1 MARQM
6 TEERKK
12 REIAKWT
19 KVQNKPKRKGYLFFF
34 TVLITLIYIA
44 DEVTTQIG
52 GQMQSVIA
60 SQIFAPVVGEEFA
73 IARMSALGTVSIV
86 VSALSFLYKPL
97 SDRFGRKIFLI
108 INTMGM
114 ALGLFVIS
122 IAHSITMYIIGSAVI
137 AFFIPHDMQAVYIQE
152 SVPAKHR
159 AKMYSVIKAIATLG
173 IFIIP
178 LLRMIY
184 IPGSDYSDWRMV
196 YLVPA
201 VLIAAIVFIGILFV
215 RESDAF
221 IENRLSILRMTE
233 EEKAEAQRKN
243 QDVESQ
249 GGLFKALKFAF
260 KHKQMRWLL
269 IGTGFIMFGMVI
281 TMYYETVLTYGY
293 AQQFVADGMAIEAAK
308 KEANTFVT
316 QALLLFSIG
325 SAIMQFFP
333 GFIADKCG
341 RKTATCA
348 MVFTLIVCYILFYI
362 GATKA
367 WNPYLVGFFCG
378 TAIGSYIS
386 AIDILGLMC
395 SESAPTNL
403 RSSIM
408 AVQPI
413 VSGAIYVFAMVL
425 AIVLINILGDAAIGM
440 TCLCISIP
448 GLVAGLVILFTKV
461 KETKGVDMG
470 AIHGNE
476 FE

>member
-1 MARQM
+1 MAEEM
-6 TEERKK
+6 TEEQKQ
-12 REIAKWT
+12 REIEKWT
-19 KVQNKPKRKGYLFFF
+19 KERDKPKGPHYLFYFAA
-34 TVLITLIYIA
+34 LITLIYIA
-44 DEVTTQIG
+44 DEVTSQIG

-73 IARMSALGTVSIV
+73 IARMSALSSVTIA

-97 SDRFGRKIFLI
+97 ADRFGRKIFLI
-108 INTMGM
+108 INTLGM
-114 ALGLFVIS
+114 SLGLFVIS
-122 IAHSITMYIIGSAVI
+122 AAHSIAAYIIGSCII

-159 AKMYSVIKAIATLG
+159 AKMYSIIKAIATLG

-178 LLRMIY
+178 LLRMIF
-184 IPGSDYSDWRMV
+184 IPGNDYSDWRMV

-201 VLIAAIVFIGILFV
+201 VLILIVVLIGIFFV

-221 IENRLSILRMTE
+221 IENRLHMLQMTE
-233 EEKAEAQRKN
+233 EEKEEARNNN

-249 GGLFKALKFAF
+249 GGLIKALKFAF
-260 KHKQMRWLL
+260 KHKQMRWIL
-269 IGTGFIMFGMVI
+269 IGTGFIMFGMVM
-281 TMYYETVLTYGY
+281 TMYYETILTYGY
-293 AQQFVADGMAIEAAK
+293 AQQFVADGVSIEAAK

-325 SAIMQFFP
+325 SAVMQFFP
-333 GFIADKCG
+333 GFIADKWG
-341 RKTATCA
+341 RKPATVA
-348 MVFTLIVCYILFYI
+348 MVVTLIVCFILFYI
-362 GATKA
+362 GATMA
-367 WNPYLVGFFCG
+367 WNPYLVGLLCG
-378 TAIGSYIS
+378 AAIGSYIS
-386 AIDILGLMC
+386 AIDIAGLMC

-413 VSGAIYVFAMVL
+413 VSGSIYGFAMAL

-448 GLVAGLVILFTKV
+448 GLVIGLVILFTKT

>member
-1 MARQM
+1 MAKQM
-6 TEERKK
+6 TEEQKQK
-12 REIAKWT
+12 EIAKWT
-19 KVQNKPKRKGYLFFF
+19 RERDKPKRKGYLFFF
-34 TVLITLIYIA
+34 VVLIALVYIA
-44 DEVTTQIG
+44 DEVTSQIG

-60 SQIFAPVVGEEFA
+60 SQLFAPIVGEEYA
-73 IARMSALGTVSIV
+73 VARMSAMSTVTMA
-86 VSALSFLYKPL
+86 VSALAFLYKPL
-97 SDRFGRKIFLI
+97 ADRFGRRVFLI
-108 INTMGM
+108 INTLGM
-114 ALGLFVIS
+114 ALGLFVIAVANS
-122 IAHSITMYIIGSAVI
+122 IPMYIIGSCII

-152 SVPAKHR
+152 SVPARHR

-178 LLRMIY
+178 LLRMLY
-184 IPGSDYSDWRMV
+184 MPGNDYSNWRKV

-201 VLIAAIVFIGILFV
+201 ILILAVVVIAIFFV

-221 IENRLSILRMTE
+221 IENRLHMLQMTE
-233 EEKAEAQRKN
+233 EEKEEARRSN

-249 GGLFKALKFAF
+249 GGLLKALKFAF
-260 KHKQMRWLL
+260 KHKQMRWIL

-281 TMYYETVLTYGY
+281 TMYYETILTYGY
-293 AQQFVADGMAIEAAK
+293 AQQFVAGGMAIEDAK

-333 GFIADKCG
+333 GFIADKWG
-341 RKTATCA
+341 RKTATMA
-348 MVFTLIVCYILFYI
+348 MVITLIVTAVLFNV
-362 GATKA
+362 GAMNA
-367 WNPYLVGFFCG
+367 WNPYLVGFLCG
-378 TAIGSYIS
+378 AASGSYIA
-386 AIDILGLMC
+386 AIDIAGLMC
-395 SESAPTNL
+395 AESAPTNL

-413 VSGAIYVFAMVL
+413 VTGAIYVFAMVL

-440 TCLCISIP
+440 TCLGIAIP
-448 GLVAGLVILFTKV
+448 GLVIGLVILFTKT

-470 AIHGNE
+470 AVHGNE

>member
-1 MARQM
+1 MARPI
-6 TEERKK
+6 TEEQKQ

-19 KVQNKPKRKGYLFFF
+19 REQNRPKGKAYLFYF
-34 TVLITLIYIA
+34 TVLIALIYIA
-44 DEVTTQIG
+44 DEVTSQIG

-60 SQIFAPVVGEEFA
+60 SQIFAPIVGEEYA
-73 IARMSALGTVSIV
+73 VARMSAMGTVTMVI
-86 VSALSFLYKPL
+86 SALAFLYKPL
-97 SDRFGRKIFLI
+97 ADRFGRKIFLI
-108 INTMGM
+108 INTVGM

-122 IAHSITMYIIGSAVI
+122 IAHSIAMYIIGSCII

-159 AKMYSVIKAIATLG
+159 AKMYSIIKAIATLG

-178 LLRMIY
+178 LLRMIF
-184 IPGSDYSDWRMV
+184 IPGNDYSDWRLV

-201 VLIAAIVFIGILFV
+201 VLILAVVLVGIFCV

-221 IENRLSILRMTE
+221 IENRLHMLQMTE
-233 EEKAEAQRKN
+233 VEKEEAKQNN

-249 GGLFKALKFAF
+249 GGLLKALKFAF
-260 KHKQMRWLL
+260 KHKQMRWIL

-281 TMYYETVLTYGY
+281 TMYYETILTYGY
-293 AQQFVADGMAIEAAK
+293 AQQFVIGGMAIEAAK

-325 SAIMQFFP
+325 SAVMQFFP
-333 GFIADKCG
+333 GFIADKWG
-341 RKTATCA
+341 RKTATLA
-348 MVFTLIVCYILFYI
+348 MVITLIVCAILFNV
-362 GATKA
+362 GAIKA
-367 WNPYLVGFFCG
+367 WNPYLVGFLCG
-378 TAIGSYIS
+378 AASGSYIA
-386 AIDILGLMC
+386 AIDIAGLMC

-408 AVQPI
+408 AVQP
-413 VSGAIYVFAMVL
+413 VVTGAIYVFAMVL

-440 TCLCISIP
+440 TCLCIALP
-448 GLVAGLVILFTKV
+448 GLAIGLMILFLKT